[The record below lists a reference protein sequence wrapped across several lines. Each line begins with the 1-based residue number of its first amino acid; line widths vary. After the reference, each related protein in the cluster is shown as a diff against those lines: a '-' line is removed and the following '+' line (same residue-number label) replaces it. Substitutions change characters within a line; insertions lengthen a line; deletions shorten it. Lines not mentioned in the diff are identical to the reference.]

1 MQQYAELVS
10 ICKLVFYFR
19 LNGESGSEGCTSDQW
34 REMRSL
40 VCVLTWT
47 WLLCV
52 ASPRERV
59 VRRECKDRRGP
70 VAPPHSSCSARA
82 TPWSGLEYQASATS
96 FVQRQVRQSI
106 FYVSISSRNK
116 SHLNKGTLSYENQ
129 SLKISQSDLKFDW
142 FELTRLFYFK
152 DML

>member
-1 MQQYAELVS
+1 MLIWVVKV
-10 ICKLVFYFR
+10 CKLVFYFR
-19 LNGESGSEGCTSDQW
+19 LNGESGSEGFTSDQW

-52 ASPRERV
+52 ASPRGRV

-96 FVQRQVRQSI
+96 FVQLQVRQSI
-106 FYVSISSRNK
+106 FYVYFLGRSKAR
-116 SHLNKGTLSYENQ
+116 LYKGTLSYNKIQ
-129 SLKISQSDLKFDW
+129 SLRISPHSFLWDTSLIIHGST
-142 FELTRLFYFK
+142 LL
-152 DML
+152 